1 MKRTLVVLSMGGLLA
16 AGAAAPALGGA
27 AHPAHASHPSAAK
40 VFRSSVKPN
49 KNVKPG
55 TTLKLTSSHAK
66 RSTAYSCVLIV
77 IKGST
82 YGADTSTIKPAQ
94 SNRHGHVTCTQKYQ
108 PYTTNYGKTLHCPPT
123 RSERRKGYSCAV
135 SLADSATQ
143 GQKSASVAK
152 FTAKK

>member
-1 MKRTLVVLSMGGLLA
+1 MKRTLFVLSMGGLLA

-27 AHPAHASHPSAAK
+27 AQPSHAAHPAHPAAAK

-66 RSTAYSCVLIV
+66 RNTAYSCVLIV

-94 SNRHGHVTCTQKYQ
+94 SNRHGHVSCTQTYR

-123 RSERRKGYSCAV
+123 RSERRKGYSC
-135 SLADSATQ
+135 
-143 GQKSASVAK
+143 
-152 FTAKK
+152 